1 MKFYTKTH
9 QYYRGIDLHAK
20 NLYVCILD
28 SEGDISVHKNSKTS
42 NFSLPTGSRSPNQI
56 R

>member
-1 MKFYTKTH
+1 MAYQGLFPKATQAALNLPKALWH
-9 QYYRGIDLHAK
+9 PNGI
-20 NLYVCILD
+20 
-28 SEGDISVHKNSKTS
+28 G